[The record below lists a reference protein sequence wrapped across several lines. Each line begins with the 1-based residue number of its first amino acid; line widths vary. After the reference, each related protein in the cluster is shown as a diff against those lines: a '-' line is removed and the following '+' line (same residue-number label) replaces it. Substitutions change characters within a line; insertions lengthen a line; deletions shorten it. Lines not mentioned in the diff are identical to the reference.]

1 MIQGMFKIFIMCFL
15 FHVVKIFFRYVNGIT
30 VKEVLNQSLEFFNI
44 LNFLQGGKLLK
55 TFIPM

>member
-15 FHVVKIFFRYVNGIT
+15 FHVVEIFSRYVKGVR

-55 TFIPM
+55 TFISM